1 MARARSMR
9 SIVGLVSYSIYI
21 LYTLN
26 YNTVIVNV
34 TLYDIHIGTMCV
46 RTLVS
51 ILPTLSREYDCHFK
65 PFARVP
71 VQSPSSS
78 ARSATTTTT
87 TAAAA
92 AAVGGAG
99 AGHEGEDDDDDKSTA
114 RKETNGENTT
124 GKLDEEYSRIP
135 FRGSRCFEVLGLD
148 IMVDADLKPWLIEV
162 NHLPRYSTSPYLEM
176 LHVCVC

>member
-1 MARARSMR
+1 
-9 SIVGLVSYSIYI
+9 
-21 LYTLN
+21 
-26 YNTVIVNV
+26 
-34 TLYDIHIGTMCV
+34 MCV

-71 VQSPSSS
+71 ANSPSSAPSS
-78 ARSATTTTT
+78 ARSATTSTTT
-87 TAAAA
+87 TATTTTTTAA

-162 NHLPRYSTSPYLEM
+162 NHLPRYSTSPYLVM
-176 LHVCVC
+176 